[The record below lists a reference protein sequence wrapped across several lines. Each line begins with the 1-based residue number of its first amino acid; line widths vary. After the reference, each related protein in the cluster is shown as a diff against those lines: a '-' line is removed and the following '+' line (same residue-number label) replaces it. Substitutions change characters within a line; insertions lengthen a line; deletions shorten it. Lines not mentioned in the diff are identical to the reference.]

1 MVTCTDRCLKSLYSF
16 FFLYLEG
23 LKRGICPIPLPVD
36 SCEGETDDEC
46 TLDSDCF
53 GDKKCCSDSCQ
64 KLCVQPPQS
73 KCYLFSRQA
82 RTSAQAT
89 ESKYFWWMNFFLIL

>member
-1 MVTCTDRCLKSLYSF
+1 MTLNLRWLHVHISVKTFYTVF

-64 KLCVQPPQS
+64 KLCVQPPES
-73 KCYLFSRQA
+73 KCRSPVMG
-82 RTSAQAT
+82 S
-89 ESKYFWWMNFFLIL
+89 W